1 MRSTFDYDSPG
12 ARSCVTSATMTKE
25 CIKACKLSR
34 FCTYCMKRTCT
45 RLAAAH
51 KLIKMASTLAQ
62 QQSYSARKQVVEM
75 AAVCWHVHTQ
85 HSHVHSRV
93 ADPHASSSFSTA
105 SFHSQGLGTITT
117 RHAPEARVTNG
128 PRFKQQSHCDSASRN
143 ELRLTR
149 SSWRSTAIQRCCYPA
164 RGRSSL
170 MFYAQPASMQ
180 GHVQTSPAT

>member
-1 MRSTFDYDSPG
+1 
-12 ARSCVTSATMTKE
+12 
-25 CIKACKLSR
+25 
-34 FCTYCMKRTCT
+34 MKRTCT
-45 RLAAAH
+45 RLAAGH

-62 QQSYSARKQVVEM
+62 QQSYAARKQVVEFYSTWPCAGM
-75 AAVCWHVHTQ
+75 YIPSTHTYK
-85 HSHVHSRV
+85 
-93 ADPHASSSFSTA
+93 ADPHATSYVLLQHRQLPFSGA
-105 SFHSQGLGTITT
+105 GHQNS